1 MFKVF
6 GPCEGTNLQ
15 QPQMREFFRD
25 NTLDPSSID
34 AILTKEILQLNSSD
48 RNNIYEEIHGVRCM
62 APEESPQLLQ
72 TALEELDA
80 ELAKIPESEKR
91 AFSYASG
98 ISSNSCSTD
107 RSTPNYV
114 DTDEFRLRFLRCELF
129 NAQKAARRL
138 VSYLDLITNTL
149 PFEKAGLEV
158 LKRPIMLSDFSE
170 PEQIIIRKGHLQLL
184 PFRDRSG
191 RRVLAGVA
199 SLGISFDPQM
209 WVSNI
214 AKGTKEWTV

>member
-25 NTLDPSSID
+25 NTLDPSNID
-34 AILTKEILQLNSSD
+34 DILTKEILQLNSSD

-91 AFSYASG
+91 AFSYAR
-98 ISSNSCSTD
+98 T
-107 RSTPNYV
+107 TPTTVTQHEHYV

-138 VSYLDLITNTL
+138 VSYLDLITNSL

-158 LKRPIMLSDFSE
+158 LRRPIMLSDFSE

-199 SLGISFDPQM
+199 SLGMPFDPQM
-209 WVSNI
+209 WVRNI